1 VNAPFA
7 QEDLTFEP
15 AFLQALAQRFDAG
28 VRLVDFETQIEA
40 ARQAINDWVAQQT
53 EDRIKE
59 ILAQGSIDLMTRL
72 VLVNAIYLKAA
83 WVTPF
88 DPKATRPAAFT
99 RSDGS
104 TVQAPTMELSAE
116 LPYAE
121 GDGWRAVELP
131 YVGGQLAMTIVVPDD
146 LASFVQSADGATIEA
161 IVQGLAGRKPEVDL
175 SLPTFSIETKT
186 ELKDVLSTLGMP
198 VAFDPDQADF
208 SGMTTQEKLFIGAV
222 IHQANITVDEKGTEA
237 SAATAVVMEASAAPA
252 DRVTFHVDRPFL
264 FLLRDT
270 TTGAIV
276 FLGQVTDPTAAS

>member
-1 VNAPFA
+1 M
-7 QEDLTFEP
+7 
-15 AFLQALAQRFDAG
+15 LAQSRPPFG
-28 VRLVDFETQIEA
+28 
-40 ARQAINDWVAQQT
+40 
-53 EDRIKE
+53 
-59 ILAQGSIDLMTRL
+59 GGGLMTRL